1 MFVKILVSRK
11 RWEPQTEALGRE
23 MRMKEG
29 DEKERRTERGKGKMR
44 ASGYCGDGF
53 VKREW
58 ALERECAKRK
68 KSTLLSTPLVVS
80 TRKTRPQPRN

>member
-1 MFVKILVSRK
+1 
-11 RWEPQTEALGRE
+11 
-23 MRMKEG
+23 MKEG

-68 KSTLLSTPLVVS
+68 KKYLTLNTSSGKYEKNQTPTEELMYSPVAS
-80 TRKTRPQPRN
+80 